1 MVTNMLEIAK
11 IITIIWFYLASSF
24 VLVAKVNNV
33 KPMVALIIKFMTVI
47 SMVYFTLFLLNIVK

>member
-1 MVTNMLEIAK
+1 MVTDMLEIAK

>member
-1 MVTNMLEIAK
+1 MLEIAK

>member
-1 MVTNMLEIAK
+1 MVIDMLEIAK

-24 VLVAKVNNV
+24 VLVAKVNNT